1 MMFSVIPPAMAQVDA
16 GRLRA
21 IAVTGSRRNE
31 RLPKV
36 PTVAEAGIKDY
47 ESTLAYG
54 LVAPKG
60 TPPQVLKTLGAA
72 MAASVD
78 SPKLREAFR
87 QEGAEPMT
95 GSAQEF
101 EALIQAESQKYSK
114 LIQEAG
120 IQVE

>member
-1 MMFSVIPPAMAQVDA
+1 VAET
-16 GRLRA
+16 A
-21 IAVTGSRRNE
+21 IAG
-31 RLPKV
+31 
-36 PTVAEAGIKDY
+36 Y

-60 TPPQVLKTLGAA
+60 TPAPVLETLGAA

-95 GSAQEF
+95 GTPAAF
-101 EALIQAESQKYSK
+101 EAHMQSESRKYGRLIESADIK
-114 LIQEAG
+114 
-120 IQVE
+120 VE